1 MAELNINPRNTNTY
15 KNSSNVKQNPQPISP
30 LLHNTTHNTS
40 GQIYDVKPV
49 EGGGVGVVAAAVLND
64 KINAKAA
71 EGVVGG
77 VAAVAASDSSFGAN
91 IITLIICIVLI
102 FILIKIYHYW
112 FPNGLFPSIDKEKS
126 VAKFNQKVSTIPD
139 ADLDALAKL
148 DTSQPQPPPQPQP
161 QSQQQHQQQHQHQQ
175 QYQRQQHSQ
184 PPQQTFQSNKSYEV
198 LHSENSTDEDI
209 RNVIESNT
217 KISQSTDQPSTTQ
230 PPSASQQ
237 STTQQPTT
245 QLSTSQQQSTTQLS
259 TAQQPQVKKKLTIK
273 KGDLVLFDRND
284 DDFKNPISVYPGI
297 KEFIAENPEA
307 EESKVSEAIRN
318 GTFYMGNKFLIHE

>member
-30 LLHNTTHNTS
+30 LLHNTS

-161 QSQQQHQQQHQHQQ
+161 QQQHQHQHQQQQQ

-217 KISQSTDQPSTTQ
+217 KISQSTDQ